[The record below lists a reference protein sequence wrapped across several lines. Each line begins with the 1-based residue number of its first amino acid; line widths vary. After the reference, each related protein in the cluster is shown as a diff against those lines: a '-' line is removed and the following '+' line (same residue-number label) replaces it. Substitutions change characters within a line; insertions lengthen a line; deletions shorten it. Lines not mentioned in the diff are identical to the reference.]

1 MLELR
6 VRGMEA
12 ESEIMKCQEKEK
24 SELAS
29 CCCSHCYGCSDTG
42 ILCPN
47 GPDGTKNRMISNLM
61 VIFNIYWL
69 FS

>member
-12 ESEIMKCQEKEK
+12 ESEIKKCQEKEK

-29 CCCSHCYGCSDTG
+29 LLLQS
-42 ILCPN
+42 L
-47 GPDGTKNRMISNLM
+47 LW
-61 VIFNIYWL
+61 VL
-69 FS
+69 